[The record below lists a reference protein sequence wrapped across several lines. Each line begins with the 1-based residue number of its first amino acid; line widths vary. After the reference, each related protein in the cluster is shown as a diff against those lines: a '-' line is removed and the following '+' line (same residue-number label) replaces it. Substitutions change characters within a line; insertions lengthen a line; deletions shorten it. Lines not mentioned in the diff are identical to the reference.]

1 MIEIVAAGPLTTV
14 QDAGRVGWAALGVP
28 RSGAFDRAAAGLAN
42 RLVGNAADAAVLE
55 ATLGGLVVR
64 ALEAVTVA
72 VTGAPCPGADL
83 GVARSLPAGSTLSL
97 GTPRTGLRSYLA
109 VRGGIA
115 VEPVLASRSTD
126 LLSGLGPPPLRAGDQ
141 LPVGPAPRDPP
152 SDAIAALRVLTG
164 PFRVAVAPRAD
175 WFTPAALPLLTDTV
189 WTVRS
194 DSDRIGVRL
203 DGPPLP
209 RSRDGELPSEPV
221 LPGAL
226 QVPPDG
232 RPILLGP
239 DAPVTGGYPVIGVV
253 AEADLDRAAQL
264 RPGDELRLRGG
275 WRRGSTTSARPP
287 ERQPGW

>member
-1 MIEIVAAGPLTTV
+1 MIEVVAPGPLATV
-14 QDAGRVGWAALGVP
+14 QDGGRPGWAALGVP
-28 RSGAFDRAAAGLAN
+28 RSGVFDRGAARLAN
-42 RLVGNAADAAVLE
+42 RLVGNPVDAAVLE
-55 ATLGGLVVR
+55 ATFGGLAVR

-72 VTGAPCPGADL
+72 LTGAMCPGGDF

-109 VRGGIA
+109 VRGGVA
-115 VEPVLASRSTD
+115 VEPTLGSCSTD
-126 LLSGLGPPPLRAGDQ
+126 LLSGLGPRPLQPGDR
-141 LPVGPAPRDPP
+141 LPVGGAPRALP
-152 SDAIAALRVLTG
+152 SGATAATRPDAG
-164 PFRVAVAPRAD
+164 PFRFAVAPRAD
-175 WFTPAALPLLTDTV
+175 WFRSEALDLLADGV

-203 DGPPLP
+203 DGPALP
-209 RSRDGELPSEPV
+209 RSRDDELPSEPM

-239 DAPVTGGYPVIGVV
+239 DAPVTGGYPVIAVL

-264 RPGDELRLRGG
+264 RPGDTLRLTPGAGRF
-275 WRRGSTTSARPP
+275 RR
-287 ERQPGW
+287 

>member
-14 QDAGRVGWAALGVP
+14 QDAGRAGWAALGVP

-42 RLVGNAADAAVLE
+42 RLVGNAPDAAVLE
-55 ATLGGLVVR
+55 TTLGGLVVR
-64 ALEAVTVA
+64 ALGAATVA
-72 VTGAPCPGADL
+72 VTGAPCPGADF
-83 GVARSLPAGSTLSL
+83 GVARTLPAGSTLSL
-97 GTPRTGLRSYLA
+97 GTPAVGLRSYLA
-109 VRGGIA
+109 VRGGVVVEA
-115 VEPVLASRSTD
+115 VLDSRSTD
-126 LLSGLGPPPLRAGDQ
+126 LLSGLGPLPLRAGDR
-141 LPVGPAPRDPP
+141 LPVGPAPCNLP
-152 SDAIAALRVLTG
+152 SGAIAAVRMPSG
-164 PFRVAVAPRAD
+164 PFRFAAAPRAD
-175 WFTPAALPLLTDTV
+175 WFTPAALALLTDSV

-209 RSRDGELPSEPV
+209 RSRDDELPSEPV

-253 AEADLDRAAQL
+253 AEADLDRAAQV
-264 RPGDELRLRGG
+264 RPGDTITFRS
-275 WRRGSTTSARPP
+275 GSGS
-287 ERQPGW
+287 G